1 MRKKIYLLLITVV
14 CLLSACS
21 KDNKSGFLDPNS
33 KISLQ
38 GKNTITRTAEI
49 DTIDIIVRH
58 CDNIRFRNL
67 EGIQGAAS
75 LPFGNYYYD
84 EMNGSKRDFENKRF
98 LWSGGYVIE
107 TNPNGTGISQLGSFI
122 TDAEDLIFAVP
133 IDKTTG
139 EYIDL
144 SDEHWAIRPTRFD
157 TLGYI
162 PNRIL
167 KKAQQDIQD
176 AYAKKDFATCYNLF
190 DTAFVF
196 IPITGEKWRALK
208 EAGIE

>member
-1 MRKKIYLLLITVV
+1 MRKKFYLLLITIV

-21 KDNKSGFLDPNS
+21 KDSKSGFLDPNS

-38 GKNTITRTAEI
+38 GKSTITRTDDI
-49 DTIDIIVRH
+49 DTIDIIVKH
-58 CDNIRFRNL
+58 CDNIRFRTL
-67 EGIQGAAS
+67 QGIQGMCS
-75 LPFGNYYYD
+75 LPSGKYYYD
-84 EMNGSKRDFENKRF
+84 EMNSVQRDFQNKRF
-98 LWSGGYVIE
+98 LWSGEYVIE
-107 TNPNGTGISQLGSFI
+107 TNPNGTGVSQLGSLI
-122 TDAEDLIFAVP
+122 IDMKDLVFAVQVN
-133 IDKTTG
+133 KTTG

-144 SDEHWAIRPTRFD
+144 SDTLWFIRPMRLD
-157 TLGYI
+157 TLGYV